1 MREEKTMKALHIHL
15 YKSLSYRLLSVCIT
29 FIISFILTGSMAL
42 AGSIASIDALIKF
55 VVYFLHERAWGKVF
69 KRIKKKKRDARKLI
83 QHREKIEKRIKGMN
97 KVYKS

>member
-1 MREEKTMKALHIHL
+1 MKALHIHL

-29 FIISFILTGSMAL
+29 FIISFILTGNMTV

-69 KRIKKKKRDARKLI
+69 RRMKKKRREARKN
-83 QHREKIEKRIKGMN
+83 RKA
-97 KVYKS
+97 

>member
-29 FIISFILTGSMAL
+29 FIISFGLIGSATV
-42 AGSIASIDALIKF
+42 AGTIASIDALIKF

-69 KRIKKKKRDARKLI
+69 KRIKRERRKARKL
-83 QHREKIEKRIKGMN
+83 QKHK
-97 KVYKS
+97 YS

>member
-15 YKSLSYRLLSVCIT
+15 YKSLSDRLLSVCIT
-29 FIISFILTGSMAL
+29 FIISFILTGNMTV

-69 KRIKKKKRDARKLI
+69 RRIKKKKRDARKN
-83 QHREKIEKRIKGMN
+83 RKA
-97 KVYKS
+97 

>member
-1 MREEKTMKALHIHL
+1 MKALHIHL

-29 FIISFILTGSMAL
+29 FIISFILTGSMTV

-69 KRIKKKKRDARKLI
+69 RRMKRRRRKLKE
-83 QHREKIEKRIKGMN
+83 HK
-97 KVYKS
+97 YS